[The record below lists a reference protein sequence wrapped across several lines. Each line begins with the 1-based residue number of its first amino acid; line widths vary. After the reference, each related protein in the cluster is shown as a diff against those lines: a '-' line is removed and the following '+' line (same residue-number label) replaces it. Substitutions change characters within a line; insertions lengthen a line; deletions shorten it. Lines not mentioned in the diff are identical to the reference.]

1 MTTYRSQGQNAY
13 DIGSAPPEIS
23 WTVVRGDTSSFR
35 VTVTD
40 ENRVP
45 IDLTDWTLAAD
56 IVRPPANT
64 VIVSLT
70 PSITADDGTGQFTVS
85 LASAESELLETGDL
99 FDIQI
104 SDETK
109 VWTVGKGSMILI
121 EDYTD

>member
-56 IVRPPANT
+56 IVRPPLNT

-70 PSITADDGTGQFTVS
+70 PSITPDDGTGQFTVA

-99 FDIQI
+99 FDIQV
-104 SDETK
+104 SDDTK

>member
-1 MTTYRSQGQNAY
+1 MATYRSQGKNTY

-45 IDLTDWTLAAD
+45 IDLTGWTLASD
-56 IVRPPANT
+56 IVRPPDNT

-70 PSITADDGTGQFTVS
+70 PSITAEDGTGQFTVS

-99 FDIQI
+99 FDVQV
-104 SDETK
+104 SDETR

-121 EDYTD
+121 EDYTN

>member
-13 DIGSAPPEIS
+13 NIGSAPPEIS

-45 IDLTDWTLAAD
+45 INLTGWTLAAD
-56 IVRPPANT
+56 IVRPPSNT
-64 VIVSLT
+64 IIVSLT
-70 PSITADDGTGQFTVS
+70 PTITAQDGTGQFTVS
-85 LASAESELLETGDL
+85 LDSAESELLETGDL

-104 SDETK
+104 SDATR
-109 VWTVGKGSMILI
+109 VWTVGKGRMVII
-121 EDYTD
+121 EDFTD

>member
-45 IDLTDWTLAAD
+45 IDLTDWTLATD

>member
-45 IDLTDWTLAAD
+45 INLTGWTLAAD
-56 IVRPPANT
+56 IVRPPLNT

-70 PSITADDGTGQFTVS
+70 PTITAQDGTGQFTVA
-85 LASAESELLETGDL
+85 LESIESDLLETGDL

-104 SDETK
+104 SDATR
-109 VWTVGKGSMILI
+109 VWTVGKGSMVII
-121 EDYTD
+121 EDFTN

>member
-56 IVRPPANT
+56 IVRPPDND

>member
-56 IVRPPANT
+56 IVRPPSNT
-64 VIVSLT
+64 LIVSLT
-70 PSITADDGTGQFTVS
+70 PSITADDGTGQFTVA

-99 FDIQI
+99 FDIQV
-104 SDETK
+104 SDDTK